1 MYKDE
6 SAAASLESS
15 VARKENVRHIFKQV
29 KAKLANC
36 SATPNISVLQK
47 QFYAHIKTWLARN
60 VKTVQESKLKTMQ
73 KMMDGFDECVNDL
86 ESASDEEETKFY
98 TDSCQDDIEDCKKE
112 LPL

>member
-1 MYKDE
+1 M
-6 SAAASLESS
+6 
-15 VARKENVRHIFKQV
+15 RRMFKEV

-60 VKTVQESKLKTMQ
+60 VKTVQESKLKSMQ
-73 KMMDGFDECVNDL
+73 EMMGRFDECVNDL
-86 ESASDEEETKFY
+86 ESASDDEETKFY
-98 TDSCQDDIEDCKKE
+98 TDSCHDDIEHCKKE